1 MRVNILITALLFI
14 AGLLTMLWYLGDVN
28 NEISEYNISLF
39 FTIFVMLQFWNLFN
53 AKAFL
58 TGKSAFKGILASPA
72 FMVVASAIIFGQ
84 LLIVEFG
91 GELFRTVPLTFRDW
105 ILVIAVTS
113 VVLWIGET
121 VRFFKRRVL

>member
-1 MRVNILITALLFI
+1 
-14 AGLLTMLWYLGDVN
+14 
-28 NEISEYNISLF
+28 
-39 FTIFVMLQFWNLFN
+39 
-53 AKAFL
+53 
-58 TGKSAFKGILASPA
+58 
-72 FMVVASAIIFGQ
+72 MVVASAIIFGQ

-105 ILVIAVTS
+105 MLVIAGTS